1 MDKDQKN
8 AFALL
13 GGLAAAMLAAKKLTE
28 PEGSFSKAGKPVEL
42 KLTGSEI
49 NLKDPKGT
57 VDRYINKLNIPS
69 EQIAIRQKQ
78 LRNLP
83 TDEKGR
89 VSRDDVYD
97 VFSSDINYRV
107 VALSEPLDAVLI
119 SSKSSLYKAM
129 KKLSSSIQPKYKS
142 WFEGQ
147 FHSLVSQYNIAS
159 GKITESL
166 EYEMSMAK
174 YNYHNI
180 YEAVIDNAL
189 HKNILPNNL
198 GVIARWSYPNMRKG
212 EIYQLLTTY
221 RNIIASLF
229 KIDLYE
235 EVETKER
242 IPKITDDP
250 GATVEDI
257 EYHNENYAFEAEFQ
271 DKNNE
276 YKVERHLQKIK
287 KQKLE
292 KWFEHYAHLIHLG
305 SIFGEHKN
313 ELSEYFGVKTIKG
326 LRNLYKILL
335 NLYDAAPEYYNY
347 KSDFIKDLIKLSK
360 KRAEICSKS
369 KIKKNIDIVLPGIQ
383 ISGTKGSNDSTKYGA
398 FGVGSVLDI
407 KKSFNS
413 DAKKAYEV
421 ECLLYAKLN
430 EILKNPLV
438 ASELE
443 GKLAEHFSL
452 ELHILPIFWFR
463 GLVVG
468 DTLYVQELQSDH
480 ASNIRKH
487 NSNKW
492 KRQGRETKSTK
503 FKWDLEK
510 AEAMSYKNITV
521 QSIMQQY
528 EHMDED
534 DANEDF
540 EMELSFKRES
550 LIYEQG
556 MSPEEADQI
565 VEQMK
570 INGIKKYD
578 IPKTHVPPT
587 DWLRSDIIMAFA
599 FAACLGLKKVAFC
612 SAAASIATVG
622 GKVTG
627 QRKFYNT
634 IVPEKVRSVAKKYNI
649 KQLQDKNLFFTKSGL
664 SAYNVKLR
672 EQEEPRARDS
682 SDLYATVWSL
692 DSAYEFFREK
702 GYPIF
707 G

>member
-28 PEGSFSKAGKPVEL
+28 PEGSFSRAGNPVRL
-42 KLTGSEI
+42 KLIGSEI
-49 NLKDPKGT
+49 NLKEQKGT

-97 VFSSDINYRV
+97 VFSSDINYHV
-107 VALSEPLDAVLI
+107 VALSEPLDAVSI
-119 SSKSSLYKAM
+119 SSKSSAYKAM
-129 KKLSSSIQPKYKS
+129 KKLSSLIQPKYKT

-147 FHSLVSQYNIAS
+147 FHDLMSKYNICSTRIANELKS
-159 GKITESL
+159 
-166 EYEMSMAK
+166 EMSMAK
-174 YNYHNI
+174 YQYQDV
-180 YEAVIDNAL
+180 YEAVLDNAM

-198 GVIARWSYPNMRKG
+198 FIISKWSYPNMRKG
-212 EIYQLLTTY
+212 DIYPFLHIY
-221 RNIIASLF
+221 KNIVKTLF
-229 KIDLYE
+229 NIDLYE

-250 GATVEDI
+250 GATEEDI
-257 EYHNENYAFEAEFQ
+257 TFYNENYGLDSMSQ
-271 DKNNE
+271 DGQYQTEK
-276 YKVERHLQKIK
+276 HLQKVG

-292 KWFEHYAHLIHLG
+292 QWLEHQSRQIYLS
-305 SIFGEHKN
+305 SIFGAKKTGIY
-313 ELSEYFGVKTIKG
+313 ELFGANTIKK
-326 LRNLYKILL
+326 LDNLYKVLL
-335 NLYDAAPEYYNY
+335 AIYDAAPEYYDI
-347 KSDFIKDLIKLSK
+347 KSKPIKDMISLSRK
-360 KRAEICSKS
+360 KAELCSKS
-369 KIKKNIDIVLPGIQ
+369 KIKKNIDLLLPGV
-383 ISGTKGSNDSTKYGA
+383 GGLRTKGSYDNTKYGT

-413 DAKKAYEV
+413 DTSKAYEV
-421 ECLLYAKLN
+421 ECLLYADLYKM
-430 EILKNPLV
+430 LKNSMV
-438 ASELE
+438 AMELE
-443 GKLAEHFSL
+443 SKLAQHFAL
-452 ELHILPIFWFR
+452 ELDVLPIFWFR

-480 ASNIRKH
+480 ASDIRKH

-510 AEAMSYKNITV
+510 TDAMSYKNITV

-528 EHMDED
+528 DNMDED
-534 DANEDF
+534 DANEGF
-540 EMELSFKRES
+540 EMELELKRES
-550 LIYEQG
+550 LIEEQE

-565 VEQMK
+565 IEQMK
-570 INGIKKYD
+570 IHGIKKYD

-649 KQLQDKNLFFTKSGL
+649 KQLQDKDLFFTDSGL
-664 SAYNVKLR
+664 AAYNVKLH
-672 EQEEPRARDS
+672 EQKEPVAIDS